1 MAIKINSKSKVRQ
14 NFDCEKAIQNLERV
28 FLSGEDNVFRDDA
41 WPEGIELGWRSH
53 NADSM
58 LLCF

>member
-14 NFDCEKAIQNLERV
+14 NFDCEKAIENLERE
-28 FLSGEDNVFRDDA
+28 FLSGMVNVFRDDA

-58 LLCF
+58 LLFF